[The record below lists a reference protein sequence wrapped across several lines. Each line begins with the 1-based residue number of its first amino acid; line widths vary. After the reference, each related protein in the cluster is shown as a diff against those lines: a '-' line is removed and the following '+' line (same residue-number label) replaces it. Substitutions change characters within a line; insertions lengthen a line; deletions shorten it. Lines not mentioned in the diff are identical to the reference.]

1 MKKILVLL
9 AVAFAL
15 ATGTMAMMN
24 LAAAAGPSLHQPA
37 MLSAQ

>member
-15 ATGTMAMMN
+15 ATGTMAMMSVQPQ
-24 LAAAAGPSLHQPA
+24 LAHACTSRRC
-37 MLSAQ
+37 